1 MSEGA
6 VSDQSETAAPGLV
19 WDGVTRPE
27 PLSEWARAARQRIAD
42 CGRTYDWSGLLS
54 AVEQHPRFVNAA
66 RPGGRSLYAPLHQ
79 AAHGGAPVAVVER
92 LLALGSWRT
101 LRTADGERPVDI
113 AARRGHT
120 HLTALL
126 TPVLL
131 RSLPAA
137 TLAVLQEHLHAVIRG
152 RAEPMIREY
161 ALRLPELEVL
171 LELPTPGL
179 RFPVPGMYGGF
190 GIRLDAIDGDP
201 VLIVESWSRIVDG
214 SGQRHVIS
222 PHGSLLVAEGFV

>member
-1 MSEGA
+1 L
-6 VSDQSETAAPGLV
+6 SD
-19 WDGVTRPE
+19 
-27 PLSEWARAARQRIAD
+27 WARAVRERIAD
-42 CGRTYDWSGLLS
+42 HGRSYDWAGLL
-54 AVEQHPRFVNAA
+54 AAIEEHPEYVNAA
-66 RPGGRSLYAPLHQ
+66 RPGGRSWYAPLHQ

-92 LLALGSWRT
+92 LLALGAWRM
-101 LRTADGERPVDI
+101 LRAADGARPVDI

-126 TPVLL
+126 TPVLQ
-131 RSLPAA
+131 RTLPAA
-137 TLAVLQEHLHAVIRG
+137 TLAALQEHLHAVIRG

-190 GIRLDAIDGDP
+190 GIRLDAIDGDS
-201 VLIVESWSRIVDG
+201 VLVVESWSRIVDG

-222 PHGSLLVAEGFV
+222 PHGSLLVGEGFV